1 MDRITAGSA
10 VAVNE
15 ATAHALGAAPQT
27 AVSATTQAYSG
38 SPIAGAPFLNYA
50 TSQATASASRG
61 ELVQAGLSSQISVD
75 GANGG
80 ARIDA
85 AATGTAA
92 GNGTS
97 RAQVSTQ
104 TYGIST
110 SRTDLVF
117 GSVSAVACCGPA
129 ATAQVKVD
137 SAAGGPYSRELSG
150 TSVSDIPG
158 QVQRTVDIAV
168 VSSALPILDPAQV
181 LVTGAPA
188 RISPKY
194 GLAAWCWRLCGS
206 GSPGGAPP
214 RTPLRRAFPR
224 QQKSIDDALA
234 QWEFKPYR
242 VNGNS
247 VEIETGLVFEFK
259 PATR

>member
-1 MDRITAGSA
+1 MGNRSGWNAIVLAVAMVSGCETTTVQSSGGARILTGVEMDRITAGSA
-10 VAVNE
+10 VAVNG

-38 SPIAGAPFLNYA
+38 SSPIAAAPFLNYA
-50 TSQATASASRG
+50 TSQATASASKG

-110 SRTDLVF
+110 SRADLVF
-117 GSVSAVACCGPA
+117 GSVSAVACCGSA
-129 ATAQVKVD
+129 ATAQVQVD
-137 SAAGGPYSRELSG
+137 SAAGGPYSKELRG
-150 TSVSDIPG
+150 TSMSDIPG

-181 LVTGAPA
+181 LVTGGPA

-194 GLAAWCWRLCGS
+194 
-206 GSPGGAPP
+206 
-214 RTPLRRAFPR
+214 
-224 QQKSIDDALA
+224 
-234 QWEFKPYR
+234 
-242 VNGNS
+242 
-247 VEIETGLVFEFK
+247 
-259 PATR
+259 